1 MADQDSAISDEYILL
16 DILGDSPRTRM
27 LAVLIDHP
35 DIKFDPAKLADYAD
49 LDTPTVQDHLPELR
63 GWGLVKTVSAGQQ
76 YRLDTENGA
85 AKALQKFEWETI
97 DHYAAKEDAGE
108 VDADNNPVP
117 QDNMSELDLTDLPD
131 DSIFGD
137 EDYVRMYRT
146 LANDSA
152 LDILKT
158 LGQHKRMSLGEL
170 AEALDRPH
178 DDLPHNLWNLK
189 HVALIREGKDPNT
202 GREEPYSYYS
212 ITDLGRTVLDE
223 GVKEG
228 VRQLAQG
235 EDAIQQRYS
244 EE

>member
-1 MADQDSAISDEYILL
+1 MANQDSAISDEHLLL
-16 DILGDSPRTRM
+16 DVLGDSPRIRM
-27 LAVLIDHP
+27 LAVLIDYP
-35 DIKFDPAKLADYAD
+35 DIKFDPAKLADYAG

-63 GWGLVKTVSAGQQ
+63 RWGLVKTVGAGQQ
-76 YRLDTENGA
+76 YQLDTENGA
-85 AKALQKFEWETI
+85 AKALQKVEWEAI
-97 DHYAAKEDAGE
+97 EHYAAKEDAGE

-117 QDNMSELDLTDLPD
+117 QGNMSALDLPDLPD
-131 DSIFGD
+131 DSIFRD

-146 LANDSA
+146 LVNDPA

-158 LGQHKRMSLGEL
+158 LAKHKRMSIGEL

-189 HVALIREGKDPNT
+189 RVALIREGKDPNT

-228 VRQLAQG
+228 VRQLAQE
-235 EDAIQQRYS
+235 EDAIQQRYY